1 VLELKAL
8 LHGTMEKEKEI
19 MAEGEVLKFDETTI
33 SAQRAARSGNWR
45 MFKKIL
51 EKDTKRLVE
60 PFDLFGN
67 TAIHIATRSNNPGL
81 LRELLE
87 MLSEK
92 ERWHALRKGNCVNN
106 TLLHEIIFCTTMEMA
121 GVVLKFQNE
130 AAPEEIS
137 EEIPEEKRRVPLL
150 EIVNDS
156 GETPLFRAAKLG
168 RLKMLKY
175 MAKHAEGDIR
185 RLFVRFDKY
194 SILHASI
201 LGQFFGTYISHF
213 VFYVSIYYSLLTMK
227 RIKKNTFF
235 IRQ

>member
-1 VLELKAL
+1 VS
-8 LHGTMEKEKEI
+8 MS
-19 MAEGEVLKFDETTI
+19 DETTVR
-33 SAQRAARSGNWR
+33 AQRAARGGNWR

-51 EKDTKRLVE
+51 EEDTKRLVG

-67 TAIHIATRSNNPGL
+67 TAIHVATRSNNPGL

-87 MLSEK
+87 LLSEE

-106 TLLHEIIFCTTMEMA
+106 TLLHEIVFCTTVEMA
-121 GVVLKFQNE
+121 GVVLKFENE
-130 AAPEEIS
+130 AAPED
-137 EEIPEEKRRVPLL
+137 IPEEKKRVPLL

-175 MAKHAEGDIR
+175 MAKHADGDIR
-185 RLFVRFDKY
+185 RLFVRYDKY

-201 LGQFFGTYISHF
+201 LGQFFGTCMPHFVLYIS
-213 VFYVSIYYSLLTMK
+213 IYSVLTMK
-227 RIKKNTFF
+227 RIRACNYFASL
-235 IRQ
+235 

>member
-1 VLELKAL
+1 VHEQCCNNQ
-8 LHGTMEKEKEI
+8 KEKE
-19 MAEGEVLKFDETTI
+19 MVEGEVSMFDETTVR
-33 SAQRAARSGNWR
+33 AQRAARGGNWR

-51 EKDTKRLVE
+51 EEDTKSLVG

-87 MLSEK
+87 MLSEE
-92 ERWHALRKGNCVNN
+92 ERWYALRKGNCVNN
-106 TLLHEIIFCTTMEMA
+106 TLLHEIVFCTRVEMA
-121 GVVLKFQNE
+121 GVVLEFENE
-130 AAPEEIS
+130 AAPEG
-137 EEIPEEKRRVPLL
+137 IPEEKKRVPLV

-175 MAKHAEGDIR
+175 MAKHAHGDIR
-185 RLFVRFDKY
+185 RLFVRYDKH

-201 LGQFFGTYISHF
+201 LGQFFGTCFPHF
-213 VFYVSIYYSLLTMK
+213 VLYTSF
-227 RIKKNTFF
+227 
-235 IRQ
+235 